1 ELGGDN
7 LDAVLGDV
15 RALTPSVVPFEDI
28 DDSLPPGLDPERDQE
43 VTRAVT
49 SVTQRLTP
57 DPMVR
62 SNRWTT
68 RAVALALL
76 ALGVGVGALAFS
88 RANGLEGTEPP
99 APPIPV
105 EPLAKTGAEELKPA
119 ENETPAESVNTN
131 SNTSPRAGTSTRTNR
146 PKSRAPRTTKKGKR
160 TQERRATVDPPP
172 PAQPAQA
179 FGHLTVFAE
188 PFARVRV
195 NGKEIG
201 ITPIPKHRVQVGEY
215 TVEFIDPVSGAVRT
229 SRRVE
234 VAENSRVRVT
244 DR

>member
-1 ELGGDN
+1 FEFVLTDSAGVSFSAGFSSSAPVFASGSTGIGGAGGSVPSSPFARLKASAPTPTPN
-7 LDAVLGDV
+7 ARSA
-15 RALTPSVVPFEDI
+15 RATARVVHRFE
-28 DDSLPPGLDPERDQE
+28 
-43 VTRAVT
+43 
-49 SVTQRLTP
+49 
-57 DPMVR
+57 
-62 SNRWTT
+62 
-68 RAVALALL
+68 
-76 ALGVGVGALAFS
+76 
-88 RANGLEGTEPP
+88 
-99 APPIPV
+99 
-105 EPLAKTGAEELKPA
+105 
-119 ENETPAESVNTN
+119 
-131 SNTSPRAGTSTRTNR
+131 RTNR